1 MREKSWRSGY
11 GAWRRAGL
19 IDTFGARED
28 EGVSGM
34 TSRARRVRVVFQVR
48 AETARAD
55 AVYPIVHV
63 RDALPAPGPWV
74 QSCACAYTSCSSR
87 GTGLTGKPEKG
98 AVYIEKCTE

>member
-48 AETARAD
+48 AQTARAL
-55 AVYPIVHV
+55 V
-63 RDALPAPGPWV
+63 RT
-74 QSCACAYTSCSSR
+74 AYFLFFER
-87 GTGLTGKPEKG
+87 YGFNW
-98 AVYIEKCTE
+98 

>member
-63 RDALPAPGPWV
+63 RDALPAPGPCELRLCVHFLFFERYGFNW
-74 QSCACAYTSCSSR
+74 
-87 GTGLTGKPEKG
+87 
-98 AVYIEKCTE
+98 